1 MNGGSKIHRIM
12 AAVGGAFLVNSGGD
26 YRVACVGAAQKHSAA
41 IFISREAETV
51 AGTLWVGSDL
61 VEAKNAHQN
70 HSDQWS
76 CEEKCLPA
84 GLKGDSLHADPL
96 V

>member
-1 MNGGSKIHRIM
+1 MHF
-12 AAVGGAFLVNSGGD
+12 AVLAFA
-26 YRVACVGAAQKHSAA
+26 VALGTPAWIGVVGK
-41 IFISREAETV
+41 
-51 AGTLWVGSDL
+51 L
-61 VEAKNAHQN
+61 VEAKNTHQN

-76 CEEKCLPA
+76 CQEKSLPS